1 MGPRSFGPAAI
12 MLALAAAVLFAA
24 PATSAQQPREPRA
37 RILVGFDP
45 GVSVAAQRAS
55 LERADATA
63 TDAFA
68 GFTPSSSP
76 CRPPTGVR
84 HWRSFAGTRA
94 CALRSRTPSTAI
106 DTLPND
112 PLFGQLWGLNNTGQ
126 TVKSSTGSADAD
138 IDAPE
143 AWSTTTGSSSVVVAV
158 IDSGVDWHH
167 PDLAA
172 NIWTNP
178 GESCAGCASDGID
191 NDGNGYVDDVHGWD
205 FVNNDN
211 DPFDDNGHGTHVAGT
226 IGASGSNGVGIA
238 GVNWNVQIMPLKF
251 IGANG
256 QGTADDAVRAIL
268 YATRMGAVASN
279 NSWGGEEFSQALE
292 DAIADADAHGSLFVA
307 AAGNSGKNTDT
318 TPDYPSGFD
327 LPNVITVGATDQND
341 VRAWFSN
348 YGKQSVDLAAPGHE
362 HLLDL
367 AGRYLPVLRRHL
379 HGSAARDRSRRAR
392 EGGLPV
398 RERGRPQS
406 PDPPNRRPERLI
418 RRARAPPGG
427 RLNARAAVTCGSG
440 AQVWIESP
448 APGFEVDVGKP
459 VSVTVLGAACGDPAG
474 AAVGSDRQR
483 LGGRARAA
491 RRRPL
496 HRKLH
501 ADCRGRGPA
510 RRDHDRRGGIGHAH
524 GFGHRDLHAGHRSRR
539 GSGHGHHDVARRGR
553 AARLRRRRRPA
564 NQPQALRRHDRNLLL
579 LSAKISILKPD
590 GSTLLSASS
599 FGTSGGFIDTKTLPQ
614 TGAYRILVDPQSNAV
629 GSVTLTLYDV
639 PEDAESPVVPGGAP
653 ASAETT
659 APGQNAAFLFDAL
672 AGDRVS
678 LKLSDVTIGTS
689 CCSSAKISI
698 LKPDGSTLLSASSFG
713 TSGGFIDTKTL
724 PQTGAYRIL
733 VDPQSNAV
741 GSVTLTLYDV
751 PEDAESPVVPGG
763 APASAET
770 TAPGQNAAFLFDA
783 LAGDRV
789 SLKLSDVTIGTS
801 CCSSAKIS
809 ILKPDGSTLL
819 SASSFGTSGG
829 FIDTKTLPQTGA
841 YRILVDPQSN
851 AVGSVTLTLYDVP
864 DDPTGTLVLGGAA
877 STLALDVPGQNG
889 WRTFSGTAGRTI
901 TLRLTA
907 VTIGT
912 SCCSSAK
919 VSVLRPDGTTLV
931 SPANFGT
938 SGKTLSFSLPATG
951 VYSIFVDPQSN
962 GVGSATLSVS

>member
-1 MGPRSFGPAAI
+1 

-24 PATSAQQPREPRA
+24 PATSAQEPREPRA

-55 LERADATA
+55 LERADTTA
-63 TDAFA
+63 NGRLRRIRAFVVSVLASDRGRALAELRQDPRVRFAEPDAVY
-68 GFTPSSSP
+68 
-76 CRPPTGVR
+76 R
-84 HWRSFAGTRA
+84 
-94 CALRSRTPSTAI
+94 I

-126 TVKSSTGSADAD
+126 TVKSSTGTADAD

-205 FVNNDN
+205 FVNDDN
-211 DPFDDNGHGTHVAGT
+211 DPFDDNGHGTHVSGT

-279 NSWGGEEFSQALE
+279 NSWGGEVFSQALE

-327 LPNVITVGATDQND
+327 LPNVLTVGATDQND

-348 YGKQSVDLAAPGHE
+348 YGKQSVDLAAPGTNIYSTWPGGIYRFSEGTSMAAPHVTGVAA
-362 HLLDL
+362 L
-367 AGRYLPVLRRHL
+367 AKAAFPSASGVGLKALILRTVDQNA
-379 HGSAARDRSRRAR
+379 SFA
-392 EGGLPV
+392 GL
-398 RERGRPQS
+398 S
-406 PDPPNRRPERLI
+406 TT
-418 RRARAPPGG
+418 GG

-448 APGFEVDVGKP
+448 ASGFEVDVGKS
-459 VSVTVLGAACGDPAG
+459 VSVTVLGAACGDPAAAMVGLTANGSEVELTPRGDGLYRGSFTPTTAG
-474 AAVGSDRQR
+474 AVQFLATATAPGGSDT
-483 LGGRARAA
+483 RAV
-491 RRRPL
+491 
-496 HRKLH
+496 
-501 ADCRGRGPA
+501 
-510 RRDHDRRGGIGHAH
+510 
-524 GFGHRDLHAGHRSRR
+524 AGT
-539 GSGHGHHDVARRGR
+539 ATF
-553 AARLRRRRRPA
+553 APT
-564 NQPQALRRHDRNLLL
+564 
-579 LSAKISILKPD
+579 I
-590 GSTLLSASS
+590 
-599 FGTSGGFIDTKTLPQ
+599 
-614 TGAYRILVDPQSNAV
+614 
-629 GSVTLTLYDV
+629 
-639 PEDAESPVVPGGAP
+639 VPGGEP
-653 ASAETT
+653 VTVTT
-659 APGQNAAFLFDAL
+659 TSPGEDARLLFDAL

-698 LKPDGSTLLSASSFG
+698 LKPDGTTLLSASSFG

-724 PQTGAYRIL
+724 PQTG
-733 VDPQSNAV
+733 S
-741 GSVTLTLYDV
+741 
-751 PEDAESPVVPGG
+751 
-763 APASAET
+763 
-770 TAPGQNAAFLFDA
+770 
-783 LAGDRV
+783 
-789 SLKLSDVTIGTS
+789 
-801 CCSSAKIS
+801 
-809 ILKPDGSTLL
+809 
-819 SASSFGTSGG
+819 
-829 FIDTKTLPQTGA
+829 

-864 DDPTGTLVLGGAA
+864 DDPTGTLVLGGVG
-877 STLALDVPGQNG
+877 STLALDVPGLNG
-889 WRTFSGTAGRTI
+889 WRTFSGAAGRTV

-912 SCCSSAK
+912 SCCTSAK

-931 SPANFGT
+931 SPASFGT
-938 SGKTLSFSLPATG
+938 SGKTLSFSLPTTG

-962 GVGSATLSVS
+962 GVGNVTLSVS

>member
-45 GVSVAAQRAS
+45 GVSVAAQRTAI
-55 LERADATA
+55 ERADATA
-63 TDAFA
+63 NGRLRRIRAFVVSVPAADRRRALAELRRDPRVRFAEPDAVY
-68 GFTPSSSP
+68 
-76 CRPPTGVR
+76 R
-84 HWRSFAGTRA
+84 
-94 CALRSRTPSTAI
+94 I

-126 TVKSSTGSADAD
+126 TVKSSTGTADAD

-178 GESCAGCASDGID
+178 GESCPGCASDGVD

-205 FVNNDN
+205 FVNDDN
-211 DPFDDNGHGTHVAGT
+211 DPFDDHGHGTHVAGT

-307 AAGNSGKNTDT
+307 AAGNSAKNTDT

-327 LPNVITVGATDQND
+327 LPNVLTVGATDQND

-348 YGKQSVDLAAPGHE
+348 YGKQSVDLAAPGTNIYSTWPGGIYRFSEGTSMAAPHVTGVAA
-362 HLLDL
+362 L
-367 AGRYLPVLRRHL
+367 AKAAFPSASAVGLKALILRTVDQNA
-379 HGSAARDRSRRAR
+379 SFA
-392 EGGLPV
+392 GL
-398 RERGRPQS
+398 S
-406 PDPPNRRPERLI
+406 TT
-418 RRARAPPGG
+418 GG

-440 AQVWIESP
+440 AQAWIESP

-459 VSVTVLGAACGDPAG
+459 VSVTVVGAACGDPAG
-474 AAVGSDRQR
+474 ATVGLTANGSEVELAPRGDGLYTGSFTPTAAGAVQLVATATAAGGSDTRTVSGTAISAPAIVP
-483 LGGRARAA
+483 GGD
-491 RRRPL
+491 PVTVTTTSPGE
-496 HRKLH
+496 
-501 ADCRGRGPA
+501 D
-510 RRDHDRRGGIGHAH
+510 
-524 GFGHRDLHAGHRSRR
+524 
-539 GSGHGHHDVARRGR
+539 
-553 AARLRRRRRPA
+553 ARLVFEGAAGRRIS
-564 NQPQALRRHDRNLLL
+564 LKLSDVTIGTSCCS
-579 LSAKISILKPD
+579 SAKISILKPD
-590 GSTLLSASS
+590 GTTLLSASG

-614 TGAYRILVDPQSNAV
+614 TGSYRILVDPQSNAV

-698 LKPDGSTLLSASSFG
+698 LKPDGTTLLSASGFG

-724 PQTGAYRIL
+724 PQTGSYRIL

-809 ILKPDGSTLL
+809 ILKPDGTTLL
-819 SASSFGTSGG
+819 SASGFGTSGG
-829 FIDTKTLPQTGA
+829 FIDTKTLPQTGS

-889 WRTFSGTAGRTI
+889 WRTFSGTAGRTV

-962 GVGSATLSVS
+962 GVGNVTLSVS